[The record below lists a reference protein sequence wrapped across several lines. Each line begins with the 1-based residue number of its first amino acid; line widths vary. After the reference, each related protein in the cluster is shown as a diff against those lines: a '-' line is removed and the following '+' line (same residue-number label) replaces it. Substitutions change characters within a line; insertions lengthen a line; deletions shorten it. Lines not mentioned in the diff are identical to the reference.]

1 MLRLTGMAIFV
12 TVGAVASIHAVAGI
26 TAAGL
31 GGTGTAVGASIA
43 TTTTITTTTTTT
55 TTTITTTTIIII
67 TTTIGVIS
75 KMVSMQEVELRIG
88 SGGENLEETATMYWE
103 INFVIASR
111 MSKIGG
117 DGAAAEETSG
127 RLRSIKERGQ
137 ECNQ

>member
-1 MLRLTGMAIFV
+1 MLRPTGMAIFV

-31 GGTGTAVGASIA
+31 GGTGTTVGASIA
-43 TTTTITTTTTTT
+43 ITTTTTIITTTTTTT
-55 TTTITTTTIIII
+55 
-67 TTTIGVIS
+67 IGVTS

>member
-1 MLRLTGMAIFV
+1 MLRPTGMAIFV

-31 GGTGTAVGASIA
+31 GGTGTTVGASIA
-43 TTTTITTTTTTT
+43 ITTTTTTT
-55 TTTITTTTIIII
+55 TTTI
-67 TTTIGVIS
+67 GVTS

-137 ECNQ
+137 E

>member
-1 MLRLTGMAIFV
+1 MLRPTGMAIFV
-12 TVGAVASIHAVAGI
+12 TAGAVASIHAVAGI

-31 GGTGTAVGASIA
+31 GGTGAAVGASIA
-43 TTTTITTTTTTT
+43 TTITTTII
-55 TTTITTTTIIII
+55 ITTTTIIITT

-88 SGGENLEETATMYWE
+88 SGGGNLEETATMYWE
-103 INFVIASR
+103 TNCVIASR

-127 RLRSIKERGQ
+127 RLRSIKVRGQ

>member
-1 MLRLTGMAIFV
+1 MLRPTGMAIFV

-31 GGTGTAVGASIA
+31 GGTGTAVGVSIA
-43 TTTTITTTTTTT
+43 TTITTITTITTTITTT
-55 TTTITTTTIIII
+55 
-67 TTTIGVIS
+67 IGVTS

>member
-1 MLRLTGMAIFV
+1 MLRPTGMAIFV

-31 GGTGTAVGASIA
+31 GGTGTTVGASIA
-43 TTTTITTTTTTT
+43 ITTTT
-55 TTTITTTTIIII
+55 TTTITTTTIITT
-67 TTTIGVIS
+67 TTTIGVTS

-127 RLRSIKERGQ
+127 RLRSIKVRGQ
-137 ECNQ
+137 E

>member
-1 MLRLTGMAIFV
+1 MLRPTGMAIFV

-43 TTTTITTTTTTT
+43 TTTTTTTT
-55 TTTITTTTIIII
+55 TTTIIT
-67 TTTIGVIS
+67 TTTIGVTS

-88 SGGENLEETATMYWE
+88 SGGGNLEETATMYWE
-103 INFVIASR
+103 TNFVIASR

-137 ECNQ
+137 E

>member
-1 MLRLTGMAIFV
+1 MLRPTGMAIFV

-43 TTTTITTTTTTT
+43 TTTITTTTTTT
-55 TTTITTTTIIII
+55 TIIII
-67 TTTIGVIS
+67 TITIATTTIGVTS
-75 KMVSMQEVELRIG
+75 KMVSMQEVELRTG
-88 SGGENLEETATMYWE
+88 SGGGNLEETATMYWE
-103 INFVIASR
+103 TNFVIASR

-137 ECNQ
+137 E

>member
-1 MLRLTGMAIFV
+1 MLRPTGMAIFV

-43 TTTTITTTTTTT
+43 TTTIT
-55 TTTITTTTIIII
+55 TTTITTTITI
-67 TTTIGVIS
+67 TTIGVTS
-75 KMVSMQEVELRIG
+75 KMVSMQEVELLIG
-88 SGGENLEETATMYWE
+88 SGGGNLEETVTMYWE
-103 INFVIASR
+103 TNFVIASR
-111 MSKIGG
+111 MNKIGG

-127 RLRSIKERGQ
+127 RLRSIKVRGQ

>member
-1 MLRLTGMAIFV
+1 MLRPTGMAIFV

-43 TTTTITTTTTTT
+43 TTTIT
-55 TTTITTTTIIII
+55 TTTITTTTITI
-67 TTTIGVIS
+67 TTIGVTS
-75 KMVSMQEVELRIG
+75 KMVSMQEVELLIG
-88 SGGENLEETATMYWE
+88 SGGGNLEETATMYWE
-103 INFVIASR
+103 TNFVIASR

-127 RLRSIKERGQ
+127 RLPSIKVRGQ

>member
-1 MLRLTGMAIFV
+1 MLRPTGMAIFV

-43 TTTTITTTTTTT
+43 TTTTTTTMTTTITTTTTTT
-55 TTTITTTTIIII
+55 IITTTTI
-67 TTTIGVIS
+67 GVTS

-88 SGGENLEETATMYWE
+88 SGGGNLEETATMYWE
-103 INFVIASR
+103 TNFVIASR

-137 ECNQ
+137 E

>member
-1 MLRLTGMAIFV
+1 MLRPTGMAIFV

-31 GGTGTAVGASIA
+31 GGTGTTVGASIA
-43 TTTTITTTTTTT
+43 TTTTIT
-55 TTTITTTTIIII
+55 ITTTIII
-67 TTTIGVIS
+67 TTTIGVTS

-88 SGGENLEETATMYWE
+88 SGGGNLEETATMYWE

-127 RLRSIKERGQ
+127 RLPSIKERGQ

>member
-1 MLRLTGMAIFV
+1 MLRPTGMAIFV
-12 TVGAVASIHAVAGI
+12 TVGAVASTHAVAGI

-43 TTTTITTTTTTT
+43 TTTTITTTTTI
-55 TTTITTTTIIII
+55 ITTTTI
-67 TTTIGVIS
+67 GVTS

-127 RLRSIKERGQ
+127 RLPSIKVRGQ

>member
-1 MLRLTGMAIFV
+1 MLRPTGMAIFV

-31 GGTGTAVGASIA
+31 GGTGTTVGASIA
-43 TTTTITTTTTTT
+43 ITTTTTTT
-55 TTTITTTTIIII
+55 II
-67 TTTIGVIS
+67 TTTIITTTTTTTIGVTS
-75 KMVSMQEVELRIG
+75 KMVSMQEVELRTG
-88 SGGENLEETATMYWE
+88 SGGGNLEETATMYWE
-103 INFVIASR
+103 TNFVIASR

-127 RLRSIKERGQ
+127 RLRSIKVRGQ